1 MWAVALSGA
10 NAQTLAECQ
19 QAAERNYPLIK
30 RMDLITQTAAL
41 TVANIQKGWLP
52 QLTVTAQATLQSDV
66 TAFPEQMQTVY
77 QQMGIDIKGLRKD
90 QYRIGVD
97 VQQTVFDG
105 GAISSRKEVARREA
119 GVEIARQE
127 VDIYKVRQRVN
138 ELYFS
143 LLLLDQ
149 QIALSRDLEQLLS
162 SNEQKLG
169 TMFKSGT
176 AAESDYLSLKAERLK
191 AAQQLASLL
200 SQRQSA
206 AAILS
211 VFCGI
216 EVKSPVKPSPTY
228 DAAPAVRPEL
238 RLADSQVA
246 RAKATLGKAEHVRQA
261 RKVAQQCQVLLK
273 NDGNLLP
280 LKRNQRIAVIGP
292 LGNSANDML
301 GCWSG
306 SSEKVLPVSLID
318 GLKTA
323 VGTQGCVEYA
333 TGSHLVK
340 DPELEK
346 ILVGSFMGLA
356 KAGNAKESTWRS
368 NGELLREAL
377 VVASRSDVI
386 IAALGENMNMNGEG
400 ASRATPNLP
409 EPQLQLLEAL
419 VATGKPIV
427 LVVFTGRPLELT
439 WADQHVPAILNAWF
453 PGVEA
458 GNAIADVLFG
468 DVNPSAKITVTF
480 PRSIGQ
486 IPIHYNHKNTGR
498 PHSADDAPYIRF
510 KSNYIDVVNA
520 PLYPFGYGL
529 SYTTFT
535 YDRMKLSSNTLSK
548 DGKLTASIQVKN
560 TGARAGKETV
570 QLYIHD
576 VISSSTR
583 PVKELKG
590 FKQIELQAGECQ
602 IVSFEITSE
611 DLKFY
616 NHELEYVC
624 EPGEFEVMIGPNSRD
639 VISASFVYN

>member
-1 MWAVALSGA
+1 MRIKAFIIMWAVALSGA

-176 AAESDYLSLKAERLK
+176 ASESDYLSVKAERLK

-228 DAAPAVRPEL
+228 DATPAVRPEL

-246 RAKATLGKAEHVRQA
+246 LANAREKALGAALLPRIGLFAQGFYGYPGYNLFEDMMRRRWSLNGMIGA
-261 RKVAQQCQVLLK
+261 RLTWNIGALYTRK
-273 NDGNLLP
+273 NDKAQLRFARESAENSREVFLFNNKLEEMRYNEHTARYRQLMADDEEIIALRSRVRKAAESKLAHGI
-280 LKRNQRIAVIGP
+280 IAV
-292 LGNSANDML
+292 ND
-301 GCWSG
+301 
-306 SSEKVLPVSLID
+306 
-318 GLKTA
+318 
-323 VGTQGCVEYA
+323 
-333 TGSHLVK
+333 
-340 DPELEK
+340 
-346 ILVGSFMGLA
+346 
-356 KAGNAKESTWRS
+356 
-368 NGELLREAL
+368 LLREINA
-377 VVASRSDVI
+377 
-386 IAALGENMNMNGEG
+386 ENTARVQQSMHEIEMLKAIYN
-400 ASRATPNLP
+400 A
-409 EPQLQLLEAL
+409 
-419 VATGKPIV
+419 K
-427 LVVFTGRPLELT
+427 FTT
-439 WADQHVPAILNAWF
+439 N
-453 PGVEA
+453 
-458 GNAIADVLFG
+458 N
-468 DVNPSAKITVTF
+468 
-480 PRSIGQ
+480 
-486 IPIHYNHKNTGR
+486 
-498 PHSADDAPYIRF
+498 
-510 KSNYIDVVNA
+510 
-520 PLYPFGYGL
+520 
-529 SYTTFT
+529 
-535 YDRMKLSSNTLSK
+535 
-548 DGKLTASIQVKN
+548 
-560 TGARAGKETV
+560 
-570 QLYIHD
+570 
-576 VISSSTR
+576 
-583 PVKELKG
+583 
-590 FKQIELQAGECQ
+590 
-602 IVSFEITSE
+602 
-611 DLKFY
+611 
-616 NHELEYVC
+616 
-624 EPGEFEVMIGPNSRD
+624 
-639 VISASFVYN
+639 